1 MPLTD
6 GDHSTACAVE
16 ILVSLVA
23 AEGYTLL
30 QKKFKNLC
38 NRCCDPDSFPLK
50 SEHFHSS
57 RKCIM
62 FILKSA
68 LRAPIPHAIHWVA
81 RALCFAGFGD

>member
-57 RKCIM
+57 RK
-62 FILKSA
+62 LHHVY
-68 LRAPIPHAIHWVA
+68 P
-81 RALCFAGFGD
+81 

>member
-30 QKKFKNLC
+30 QKKIQK
-38 NRCCDPDSFPLK
+38 P
-50 SEHFHSS
+50 
-57 RKCIM
+57 
-62 FILKSA
+62 
-68 LRAPIPHAIHWVA
+68 V
-81 RALCFAGFGD
+81 